1 MTKIKSHISL
11 ANVLKPKNPLFKRLV
26 PVIDKIMGIHKVKE
40 FYENGQL
47 YGRSAEEFSQ
57 QFFNNLEI
65 NISGSDN
72 LAEKTPNQGSLIVV
86 ANHPFGC
93 VEGVA
98 LAQKLKQVRPDVKV
112 LANNALSM
120 FTEIS
125 EYFIF
130 INPLSSS
137 NPENA
142 KAIRQCKQH
151 LNSGGVLLI
160 FPAGKVSYFRPE
172 KQRICDDV
180 WNRLPA
186 NLAKSTKSPVLPIFI
201 EGHNSQLFINLGRIY
216 YRFKLIMLF
225 REMLK
230 HKGKPINLHLGHVLP
245 NKLLAKF
252 EHVSHLNEYLR
263 VQTYLLDPNYQQGWP
278 DAAAVS
284 LEGLEPKKTKT
295 ALPQTAM
302 AEIMPQVD
310 KTKLKLEIDLLPEA
324 QHLVDYKTFSV
335 YYGKREQMPLVVQEI
350 TRLRELVFRQY
361 DEGSGEECDTDEF
374 DDTYLHLFIYN
385 QTDGEIIGAYRMG
398 QSDVLLKDGDIN
410 KLYLAKMFE
419 FSPDFIN
426 QQQPC
431 LEMGRSFLVP
441 EHQKTF
447 YGLFL
452 LWRGIGEFVVRHPQY
467 RTLYGTVSL
476 SKLYSPLSVHCINQ
490 LAVTP
495 SDKVAAKSPF
505 EHKHNPELADYIQSE
520 YTKGAVPASN
530 LSSLIMGIEQ
540 DGKDVPVL
548 MKHYQRMGAR
558 FYCVGI
564 DKSFNDTPGLLLSV
578 DLPKAPDKAL
588 KQYLAEG
595 KDSYLDRAC

>member
-11 ANVLKPKNPLFKRLV
+11 GSILKPKSPLFKRLV
-26 PVIDKIMGIHKVKE
+26 PIIDRVMGVHKVNK
-40 FYENGQL
+40 FYDDGQL
-47 YGRSAEEFSQ
+47 SGTSTAEFSQ
-57 QFFNNLEI
+57 RFFDTLEI
-65 NISGSDN
+65 NISVSDN
-72 LAEKTPNQGSLIVV
+72 LAEKVPNQGSLIVV

-93 VEGVA
+93 VEGVG
-98 LAQKLKQVRPDVKV
+98 LAQKLKEVRPDVKV

-130 INPLSSS
+130 INPLSS
-137 NPENA
+137 NDPRNG
-142 KAIRQCKQH
+142 KALRECKQH

-160 FPAGKVSYFRPE
+160 FPAGKVSYYRPE

-201 EGHNSQLFINLGRIY
+201 EGHNSQLFITLGRIY

-230 HKGKPINLHLGHVLP
+230 HKGKPINLHVGNVLP
-245 NKLLAKF
+245 SKLLTKF

-263 VQTYLLDPNYQQGWP
+263 VQTYLLDPNYKQSWH
-278 DAAAVS
+278 DNNEVN
-284 LEGLEPKKTKT
+284 LDKVI
-295 ALPQTAM
+295 LPIAETVM

-335 YYGKREQMPLVVQEI
+335 YYGKREQMPLVVKEI
-350 TRLRELVFRQY
+350 TRLREIVFRQY

-398 QSDVLLKDGDIN
+398 QSDVLLQSGDIS
-410 KLYLAKMFE
+410 KLYLAKMFDFAPE
-419 FSPDFIN
+419 FIN

-452 LWRGIGEFVVRHPQY
+452 LWRGIGEFVVRNPQY

-476 SKLYSPLSVHCINQ
+476 SKLYTPLSVHCINK
-490 LAVTP
+490 LATTP
-495 SDKVAAKSPF
+495 SEKVVAKVAF
-505 EHKHNPELADYIQSE
+505 EHKDNPELIDFIQSE
-520 YTKGAVPASN
+520 HGNKNVSSSSS
-530 LSSLIMGIEQ
+530 LSSLIMGIEP

-578 DLPKAPDKAL
+578 DLPKAPEKAL

-595 KDSYLDRAC
+595 KDAYLDRAC